1 MIRKLKKTIAFV
13 GMMGAGKT
21 AVGRAV
27 AERLKI
33 RFLDSDSEIETAAN
47 MSVAEIFIRDGEKFF
62 RDREAEVIRRL
73 FEYEK
78 CVLSTGGGAFINADV
93 RAIMKAHALSVWLK
107 VDIDLLWLRVK
118 NKENRPL
125 LKTNDPFG
133 SLKEIYDARQKI
145 YALADLIVESEKDI
159 SIDAMADRVI
169 DALVAR
175 EDVWEI
181 EDAS

>member
-33 RFLDSDSEIETAAN
+33 RFLDSDNEIETAAN
-47 MSVAEIFIRDGEKFF
+47 MSVEEIFIRDGEEFF

-78 CVLSTGGGAFINADV
+78 CVISTGGGAFINADV
-93 RAIMKAHALSVWLK
+93 RSIMKDHALSVWLK
-107 VDIDLLWLRVK
+107 ADIDLLWLRVK

-133 SLKEIYDARQKI
+133 SLKEIYDARQQI

>member
-27 AERLKI
+27 AEKLNA
-33 RFLDSDSEIETAAN
+33 RFLDSDSEIERAAN
-47 MSVAEIFIRDGEKFF
+47 MSVAEIFIRDGEQFF
-62 RDREAEVIRRL
+62 RDREAQVIRRL
-73 FEYEK
+73 FENET

-93 RAIMKAHALSVWLK
+93 RDIMTNFGLSIWLK
-107 VDIDLLWLRVK
+107 ADIDLLWLRVK
-118 NKENRPL
+118 NKESRPL
-125 LKTNDPFG
+125 LKTNDPFS
-133 SLKEIYDARQKI
+133 SLKEIYDARQQT

-159 SIDAMADRVI
+159 SIDTMADRVI
-169 DALVAR
+169 HALIMR

-181 EDAS
+181 VDAT

>member
-33 RFLDSDSEIETAAN
+33 RFIDSDSEIEAAAN

-62 RDREAEVIRRL
+62 RDREAKVIRRL

-78 CVLSTGGGAFINADV
+78 CVLSTGGGAFINSDV
-93 RAIMKAHALSVWLK
+93 RAIMKDYALSVWLK

-125 LKTNDPFG
+125 LKTIDPFG
-133 SLKEIYDARQKI
+133 SLKEIYDARQQI